1 MRPLSNNHALE
12 VYTDSEEA
20 VGALLRRRLT
30 SQGESTGVAEGAIRK
45 IKDVAAALQTS
56 LREQGIDRLTP
67 KKMRQKQNNRIPVAV
82 AAEDAA
88 PSPPQMLWM
97 SLGRMHCLP
106 PRCCS
111 CRSGR
116 SYCCVA

>member
-1 MRPLSNNHALE
+1 MGPLSNNHALE

-30 SQGESTGVAEGAIRK
+30 SQGDSTGVAEGAIRK

-67 KKMRQKQNNRIPVAV
+67 KKNASKTK
-82 AAEDAA
+82 
-88 PSPPQMLWM
+88 
-97 SLGRMHCLP
+97 
-106 PRCCS
+106 
-111 CRSGR
+111 
-116 SYCCVA
+116 